1 MTFGKWGQKGGIRER
16 RMEDYHEAPPRGV
29 ECPFCGRRVRVGVV
43 RGRATVLC
51 GGCGNRFS
59 NPWGRSKEM
68 R

>member
-1 MTFGKWGQKGGIRER
+1 
-16 RMEDYHEAPPRGV
+16 MEDYHEAPPRGV

-59 NPWGRSKEM
+59 NPWGRSKET